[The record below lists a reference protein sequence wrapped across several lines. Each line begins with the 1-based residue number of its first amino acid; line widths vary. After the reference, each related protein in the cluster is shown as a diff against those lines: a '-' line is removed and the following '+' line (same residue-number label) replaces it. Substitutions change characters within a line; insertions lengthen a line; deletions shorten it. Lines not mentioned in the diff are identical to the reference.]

1 MTTKDIAG
9 FTYLCSK
16 PIKTDRDGNPVCTG
30 DDYRIVVCNENYFA
44 QDDNY
49 KKYIYNKDT
58 RQVGNMASMYKGQL
72 VYIKNE
78 SLKDKFKLEVGE
90 NCQNIGLVTELNF
103 I

>member
-1 MTTKDIAG
+1 
-9 FTYLCSK
+9 
-16 PIKTDRDGNPVCTG
+16 
-30 DDYRIVVCNENYFA
+30 
-44 QDDNY
+44 
-49 KKYIYNKDT
+49 
-58 RQVGNMASMYKGQL
+58 MASMYKGKL